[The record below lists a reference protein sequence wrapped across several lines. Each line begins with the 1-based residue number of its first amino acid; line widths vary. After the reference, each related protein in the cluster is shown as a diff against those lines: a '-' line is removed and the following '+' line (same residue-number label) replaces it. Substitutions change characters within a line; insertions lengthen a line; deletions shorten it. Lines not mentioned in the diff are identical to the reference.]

1 MKSLLA
7 RCVKVRHGGA
17 ICPIKHQFIH
27 RPQRYDFAT
36 RVDSVAVPQENS
48 NTFFSRVKNTKEFIA
63 KLKSKARIDRLDD
76 REKDLTEK
84 LSKSDVW
91 EDSKIATELSQEL
104 AVIKERLT
112 EISSLELSLSDV
124 VEMYDMAVQEVG
136 DGSQDREIIQECFE
150 TLQLIES
157 EIEKR
162 QVKELMVGKY
172 DDAGSCFLQINA
184 GAGGTEACDWVG
196 MILKL
201 YKEYCK
207 LNGFALNVVD
217 EHVNE
222 ETSNVGYRSVT
233 IRVKGAISV
242 FYIIIACGRVSPMIR
257 KFSVVDNHPY
267 ELIIQERTFISG

>member
-7 RCVKVRHGGA
+7 RC
-17 ICPIKHQFIH
+17 IKTKHVSVVCAANH
-27 RPQRYDFAT
+27 RPLFQPQRYGFVT
-36 RVDSVAVPQENS
+36 RVDGAAAPQENS
-48 NTFFSRVKNTKEFIA
+48 NLFFSRVKSTEEFIA
-63 KLKSKARIDRLDD
+63 KLKSKARVDRLDD
-76 REKDLTEK
+76 REKELTEK

-104 AVIKERLT
+104 AGVKERLS
-112 EISSLELSLSDV
+112 EIVTLELSLSDV
-124 VEMYDMAVQEVG
+124 VEMYDMAVQEVEQ
-136 DGSQDREIIQECFE
+136 GSQDKEIIQECFE

-162 QVKELMVGKY
+162 QVKELMNGKY

-196 MILKL
+196 MILRM

-207 LNGFALNVVD
+207 LNGLALSVVD

-222 ETSNVGYRSVT
+222 EMSNIGYRSVT
-233 IRVKGAISV
+233 IRVKGEG
-242 FYIIIACGRVSPMIR
+242 IIRTSDRVILTHEVS
-257 KFSVVDNHPY
+257 SDNHDH
-267 ELIIQERTFISG
+267 EFHR

>member
-1 MKSLLA
+1 MKSLIV
-7 RCVKVRHGGA
+7 RCVRGRYGGA
-17 ICPIKHQFIH
+17 ISLIKHQFIL
-27 RPQRYDFAT
+27 RSQRYDFAT
-36 RVDSVAVPQENS
+36 RVDSVTTPQENS
-48 NTFFSRVKNTKEFIA
+48 NLFFSRAKSTEEFIA
-63 KLKSKARIDRLDD
+63 KLKSKAKKDRLDD
-76 REKDLTEK
+76 REKEITEK

-104 AVIKERLT
+104 AGIKERQS
-112 EISSLELSLSDV
+112 EITSLELSLSDV
-124 VEMYDMAVQEVG
+124 VEMYDMAVQEVV
-136 DGSQDREIIQECFE
+136 DGSQDKDIIQECFE

-162 QVKELMVGKY
+162 QIKELMVGKY

-222 ETSNVGYRSVT
+222 EMSNIGYRSVT
-233 IRVKGAISV
+233 IRVKGAASASV
-242 FYIIIACGRVSPMIR
+242 SCIMSSSDPVSPIEEDR
-257 KFSVVDNHPY
+257 PES
-267 ELIIQERTFISG
+267 